1 MNSNKFKT
9 LTPSLILCA
18 FASGLVACGGGS
30 SGESVVDTTAPTVS
44 STTPAA
50 SANSVARNSTIT
62 ATFDEDIFAITV
74 DASSFTL
81 AKSGSINGTVTFD
94 GVTNVATF
102 TPSSGLSIHATYT
115 ATLSTA
121 ITDLRGNPLAA
132 DHSWS
137 FVTAD
142 GAWGTAELIE
152 TGAGFAGSPQVAF
165 DDHGNALVVWVQYD
179 GTDAVYNIMANRF
192 NGTSWGTAQLIE
204 TGAGNATAP
213 QVAFDDQGNAI
224 AVWVQYDGTGA
235 VTNIMA
241 NRFNGTSWGT
251 AELIETG
258 SGDAFSP
265 QVAVDGSGNVLAV
278 WEQSDGIVYNVWGN
292 RFNGTSWSTAEL
304 IETDAGNANA
314 PQVAFDGSGNAI
326 VVWVQS
332 DGVVYNVW
340 SNRFNGTSWGTAEL
354 IEIGA
359 GNANV
364 PQVAFDNSG
373 NALAVW
379 RQNDGSVDSIW
390 ASRFTGT
397 SWGTAEL
404 IETGAGN
411 ATAPQVAFD
420 DQGNALAVWHQSD
433 GVVDN
438 IMANRFK

>member
-1 MNSNKFKT
+1 
-9 LTPSLILCA
+9 
-18 FASGLVACGGGS
+18 
-30 SGESVVDTTAPTVS
+30 
-44 STTPAA
+44 
-50 SANSVARNSTIT
+50 VARNSTIT

-142 GAWGTAELIE
+142 GAWGTAELIETGAGFAGSPQVAFDGSGNALAVWWQDDGAVNNIWANRFNGTSWGTAELIE

-258 SGDAFSP
+258 SG
-265 QVAVDGSGNVLAV
+265 
-278 WEQSDGIVYNVWGN
+278 
-292 RFNGTSWSTAEL
+292 
-304 IETDAGNANA
+304 NANA
-314 PQVAFDGSGNAI
+314 PQVAFDGSGNALA
-326 VVWVQS
+326 VWVHS
-332 DGVVYNVW
+332 DGAVDSIWANH
-340 SNRFNGTSWGTAEL
+340 FTGTSWGTAEL